1 MRKLHVY
8 KYQGAGND
16 FVVMDNRRG
25 EASELTSADIHRL
38 CDRRFGIGA
47 DGLMTLCAS
56 ETADF
61 EMHYYNSDGP
71 EGTMC
76 GNGGRC
82 LVAFAALMGVRS
94 FSFQACDG
102 PHTAE
107 ILSQEGGRSIV
118 RLKMRDVEQIEQLPD
133 GWLLDTGST
142 HFVQWVEHLADYPV
156 DVEGRRLRWD
166 SRFPKGANV
175 NFVEASADGIAVRTY
190 ERGVEAETWACGT
203 GATASAIASYLHGEK
218 GWTRTLEGGKQR
230 VRYAVRAPG
239 GRLAVDFI
247 AEDDGSFR
255 DVWLTGP
262 AVCVFETDVDLDQL
276 QKNCA
281 L

>member
-1 MRKLHVY
+1 MSSLHVY

-16 FVVMDNRRG
+16 FVVVDNRRG
-25 EASELTSADIHRL
+25 EADFLTPRLINRL

-56 ETADF
+56 DRADF

-82 LVAFAALMGVRS
+82 LVAFADYLGLRS
-94 FSFQACDG
+94 FDFLAWDG
-102 PHTAE
+102 PHRGE
-107 ILSQEGGRSIV
+107 VLGHEGDCTTV
-118 RLKMRDVEQIEQLPD
+118 RLRMRDVDGVVRLPD
-133 GWLLDTGST
+133 GWLLETGST
-142 HFVQWVEHLADYPV
+142 HFVQWVDGLAGL
-156 DVEGRRLRWD
+156 DVATEGRRLRWD
-166 SRFPKGANV
+166 PRFENGTNV
-175 NFVEASADGIAVRTY
+175 NFVEPGPEGLFVRTF

-203 GATASAIASYLHGEK
+203 GSTAAALASWLHGEK
-218 GWTRTLEGGKQR
+218 CFTREAENGGERIKFAVRTL
-230 VRYAVRAPG
+230 G

-247 AEDDGSFR
+247 PAGGDAFR

-262 AVCVFETDVDLDQL
+262 ATRVFETRVDPDKL
-276 QKNCA
+276 
-281 L
+281 